1 MPAGKLSREFPAGSA
16 SGRIEF
22 MKKGNRWL
30 VLSQRFEE

>member
-1 MPAGKLSREFPAGSA
+1 MGEQLRRSRLVLQR
-16 SGRIEF
+16 GRIEF